1 MIRERKKVGKCVL
14 GQKSVLHL
22 SWVIRLNMPVHGDAR
37 LAAHGT
43 RLSERLVVMNPP
55 DVHLHVTVVLSLEA
69 AQFTLNGGLVVNVAD
84 MLF

>member
-22 SWVIRLNMPVHGDAR
+22 SWVIRLDMPVHGDAR

-55 DVHLHVTVVLSLEA
+55 DVHLHVTVVLGLEA
-69 AQFTLNGGLVVNVAD
+69 AKFTLNGGLVVNVAD